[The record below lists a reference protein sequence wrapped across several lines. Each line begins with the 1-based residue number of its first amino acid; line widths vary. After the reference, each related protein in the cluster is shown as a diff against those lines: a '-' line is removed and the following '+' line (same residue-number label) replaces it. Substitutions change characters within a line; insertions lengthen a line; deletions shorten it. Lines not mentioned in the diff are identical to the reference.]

1 MEKEHWGDLIETLH
15 KWRLHR
21 ITAAF
26 IEALGPL
33 SVVGAQVMYLGQPIL
48 STFISSRTASDLAGI
63 LEDPETT
70 QLFVQSLRSYESK

>member
-1 MEKEHWGDLIETLH
+1 MEKADWGNWIDTLH
-15 KWRLHR
+15 KWRLRR

-33 SVVGAQVMYLGQPIL
+33 SIVGAQVLYLGQPIL
-48 STFISSRTASDLAGI
+48 STFISSRTASDLASI
-63 LEDPETT
+63 LEDPEKS